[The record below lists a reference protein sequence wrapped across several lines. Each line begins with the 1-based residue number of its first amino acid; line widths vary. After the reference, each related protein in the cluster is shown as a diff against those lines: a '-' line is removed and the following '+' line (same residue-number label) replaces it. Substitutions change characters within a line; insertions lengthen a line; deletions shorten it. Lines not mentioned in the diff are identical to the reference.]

1 MPLPPPPL
9 LLLDRRPLMI
19 ARVLGRL
26 VKKIIASASL
36 L

>member
-26 VKKIIASASL
+26 VKNHCFCL
-36 L
+36 PTV